1 MKVEGIRDQYRAAF
15 EQYLHG
21 AGEAALQ
28 RAYEVGR
35 KALDDGMGI
44 LDIAAIFQE
53 TLARGLDQPFTAA
66 DATSITKA
74 AAAFFTETLSPFE
87 ITHRSFR
94 DANEALRASEERY
107 RELFENA
114 SDVVFTLDLESRLTS
129 INGAGERLS
138 GYSRDELLGQP
149 ITRIIAP
156 RYVPMAR
163 KMLTKKV
170 GTEEP
175 TTYEVEGTSREGRR
189 VVLEVSTRL
198 IYQDGKPAGI
208 QGIARDIS
216 ERKRAEAKFRSLLE
230 AAPDAMVVV
239 NREGK
244 IVLVNAQVEKLFG
257 YKRKELLRKS
267 VEILI
272 PKRFRDRH
280 PAHRRSFYAEPRTR
294 PMGQELEL
302 YGLRKSG
309 EEFPVEISLSPLE
322 TEEGVLVTTAI
333 RDVTARKQAEEA
345 LQRMNAALEE
355 QTRRIAHALHD
366 ESGQLLAAV
375 HISLE
380 ELCGKLPPS
389 ARKDLQKIKQQMDEI
404 EDQLRHFSHE
414 LRPTILDDLGLLAAL
429 ESLAQGAS
437 KRSGMSVQV
446 ECSNERRLP
455 APVEIALY
463 RIVQEALT
471 NAARHARASRVQVR
485 IQPEDGRARCRIKD
499 DGVGFDVA
507 SVMNKKGGRG
517 LGLVGIRARLDALGG
532 TFSIRSNPG
541 RGTELQLSI
550 PYEA

>member
-1 MKVEGIRDQYRAAF
+1 MKEGGILDQYRVAF
-15 EQYLHG
+15 EDYLRG

-28 RAYEVGR
+28 QAYELGR
-35 KALDDGMGI
+35 QALNDGLGI
-44 LDIAAIFQE
+44 LDIAAIYQA
-53 TLARGLDQPFTAA
+53 TLAKELAPPMPPANLIA
-66 DATSITKA
+66 VSKA
-74 AAAFFTETLSPFE
+74 ATLFFTETLSPFE

-94 DANEALRASEERY
+94 EANEALRASEERY

-114 SDVVFTLDLESRLTS
+114 SDVVFTLDLKSRVAS
-129 INGAGERLS
+129 INRAGERLS
-138 GYSRDELLGQP
+138 GYSREELLGEP
-149 ITRIIAP
+149 VTRIIAP
-156 RYVPMAR
+156 EYVPLAR
-163 KMLTKKV
+163 KMLERKV
-170 GTEEP
+170 KTGTP
-175 TTYEVEGTSREGRR
+175 TTYEVEGASRDGRR

-230 AAPDAMVVV
+230 AAPDAMVVA

-257 YKRKELLRKS
+257 YKRKELLRKP

-272 PKRFRDRH
+272 PERFRERH
-280 PAHRRSFYAEPRTR
+280 PAHRARFYSEPRTR
-294 PMGQELEL
+294 PMGAGLEL
-302 YGLRKSG
+302 YGLRKNG

-322 TEEGVLVTTAI
+322 TDEGILVTTAI
-333 RDVTARKQAEEA
+333 RDITARKQAEEA

-375 HISLE
+375 HISLQ
-380 ELCGKLPPS
+380 ELSEKLPPS
-389 ARKDLQKIKQQMDEI
+389 ARKNLQKVKQQMDEI

-414 LRPTILDDLGLLAAL
+414 LRPTILDDLGLPAAL
-429 ESLAQGAS
+429 ESLAQGVS

-446 ECSNERRLP
+446 ECSHDRRLP
-455 APVEIALY
+455 APVEIGLY

-471 NAARHARASRVQVR
+471 NATRHARASRVQVR
-485 IQPEDGRARCRIKD
+485 IQPEDGQVRCWVKD
-499 DGVGFDVA
+499 DGVGFDTA

-532 TFSIRSNPG
+532 TFSIRSDPG
-541 RGTELQLSI
+541 RGTELMISI